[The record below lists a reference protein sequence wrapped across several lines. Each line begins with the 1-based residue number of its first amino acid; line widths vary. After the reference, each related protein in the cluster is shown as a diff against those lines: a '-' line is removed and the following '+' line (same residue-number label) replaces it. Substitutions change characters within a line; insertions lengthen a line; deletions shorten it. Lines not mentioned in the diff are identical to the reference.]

1 MTTRIYYLPRTAAA
15 RATIHRIC
23 SLVPCS
29 IAKVKAVGDSL
40 AFVLTYQKNSDKVIQ
55 RVLRQGGFL
64 E

>member
-1 MTTRIYYLPRTAAA
+1 MTTRTYYLPRTAAA

-23 SLVPCS
+23 LLVPCS
-29 IAKVKAVGDSL
+29 IAKVKAVGNSL
-40 AFVLTYQKNSDKVIQ
+40 AFALTYQKNSDQIIQ

>member
-1 MTTRIYYLPRTAAA
+1 MTTRTYYLPRTAAA

-23 SLVPCS
+23 LLVPCS